1 MSTLVSPGVS
11 VSVIDESFYS
21 AAGNGTVPLFVIA
34 TAKNKSHPSGTGTA
48 SGTVS
53 GNKMTLVTSQ
63 RELLTTFGNPI
74 FKTTGGTPIHGH
86 NLNEY
91 GLLAAHSYMGANNR
105 AFILRGDVDLAELEG
120 SASAPTGDPADGSY
134 WLDLANS
141 TYGIYERVSGNWV
154 FKGDTVKTFEKDA
167 DLQSNDYPIESY
179 GKNGDYAVTGKN
191 NLLRFYQKTSTGW
204 QILGRDDWVTGSGNK
219 DFQFASHLRIPT
231 TRSDGSALQD
241 GDVYVRTSAPNKG
254 TSIVV
259 KVYSS
264 ASTSFI
270 AKASPIFD
278 GTDSA
283 LSNYNNVPAEN
294 DLYVLFDSETDA
306 QSLQVANFRVKKHNG
321 NSTTSVTGSQAV
333 TGTGTLTASNT
344 ITINGSTITFAT
356 LSGQDDIV
364 RLASQ
369 INASSIAN
377 IEASVASD
385 KLTITNSAGKDITI
399 SGTGTI
405 LTDIGLPAGTYS
417 NWSNA
422 SFTPSASAPTGA
434 TPNGRLWYDSR
445 STTIDLV
452 EVFDAGSNNGWRTY
466 SSGTV
471 TKSSQR
477 PSAPSANDIWIDTSK
492 LEDYPVMY
500 KWDGSAFIQLDIT
513 DQSSSNGVL
522 FTDFRPEGA
531 TAFDSDAPN
540 ADNYPLGM
548 VGWNTRGS
556 GYVVKKYNTAHP
568 DGARWVLE
576 SGLRTDGSAY
586 FGRHAQKKVITKAMQ
601 AALVANQEIR
611 QETTKFNL
619 MLAPGFPELIDEMNA
634 LNVERKETAF
644 IIADTPFRLQPN
656 GVASWATNG
665 NNAPENGEKGLLTTG
680 PNIGVYYPS
689 GFATNVDGNSVMVP
703 PSHIAVRTYAYND
716 SVAFP
721 WFAPAGFQR
730 GLVNNATSVGYL
742 DDEGEF
748 VAIALTEGQRDVLYT
763 NKINPIANLPNKGLV
778 VFGQKTLQPVASA
791 LDRVNVARL
800 INYLRVQFDEAAK
813 PFLFEPNDAQ
823 TRRQVLSVFNN
834 LLGDVQSKRGLFD
847 FLVVCD
853 TTNNT
858 PIRIDRNELYIDIAI
873 QPIKAVEFI
882 YIPVRIKNTGEDLA
896 SAG

>member
-1 MSTLVSPGVS
+1 MATLVSPGVS

-34 TAKNKSHPSGTGTA
+34 TAKNKTHPSGTGTA
-48 SGTVS
+48 SGTSS

-74 FKTTGGTPIHGH
+74 FKKSGGTPIHGH

-91 GLLAAHSYMGANNR
+91 GLLAAHSYLGANNR
-105 AFILRGDVDLAELEG
+105 AYILRGDVDLAELEG
-120 SASAPTGDPADGSY
+120 SASAPTGAPADGSY
-134 WLDLANS
+134 WLDLAKS
-141 TYGIYERVSGNWV
+141 TYGIYERVSGAWV
-154 FKGDTVKTFEKDA
+154 YKGDTVKSYEAAA
-167 DLQSNDYPIESY
+167 DLQANNYPVESF
-179 GKNGDYAVTGKN
+179 GKNGDYAVTGAD
-191 NLLRFYQKTSTGW
+191 NLLRMFQKTSTGW
-204 QILGRDDWVTGSGNK
+204 QVLGRDDWVTGSGNK

-254 TSIVV
+254 TSIAV

-264 ASTSFI
+264 ASSSFVS
-270 AKASPIFD
+270 KAAPMFGDSA
-278 GTDSA
+278 SA
-283 LSNYNNVPAEN
+283 LSNYNNTPAEN
-294 DLYVLFDSETDA
+294 DLFALYDSETDT
-306 QSLQVANFRVKKHNG
+306 QNLQVANFRVKKHNG
-321 NSTTSVTGSQAV
+321 NEDTAV
-333 TGTGTLTASNT
+333 TGTVAVTGNSLTASNT
-344 ITINGSTITFAT
+344 ITINGSTVTFAT
-356 LSGQDDIV
+356 LAGQDDIV

-369 INASSIAN
+369 INASSIAD
-377 IEASVASD
+377 IEASVAAN
-385 KLTITNSAGKDITI
+385 KITITNTAGKDITI

-405 LTDIGLPAGTYS
+405 LTDIGIPAGTYS

-422 SFTPSASAPTGA
+422 TFTASASAPTGA

-445 STTIDLV
+445 STQIDLV
-452 EVFDAGSNNGWRTY
+452 EVYDAGSNNAWRTY

-471 TKSSQR
+471 TKSSSK
-477 PSAPSANDIWIDTSK
+477 PGSPSANDVWIDTSK
-492 LEDYPVMY
+492 LEDYPDAY
-500 KWDGSAFIQLDIT
+500 KWDGSAWVQLDVT
-513 DQSSSNGVL
+513 DQSSSNGIL
-522 FTDFRPEGA
+522 FADFRPEGA
-531 TAFDSDAPN
+531 TAFDSDAPT

-548 VGWNTRGS
+548 IGWNLRGS
-556 GYVVKKYNTAHP
+556 GYIVKKYNTAHP
-568 DGARWVLE
+568 DGPRWVSE

-586 FGRHAQKKVITKAMQ
+586 FGRHAQKKIISRAMQ
-601 AALVANQEIR
+601 SALVSNQDIR
-611 QETTKFNL
+611 QETTKFNI

-634 LNVERKETAF
+634 LNIERKETAF
-644 IIADTPFRLQPN
+644 IIADTPFRLQPT
-656 GVASWATNG
+656 GVANWATNG
-665 NNAPENGEKGLLTTG
+665 SNAPENGENGLLTTG

-689 GFATNVDGNSVMVP
+689 GFSTNVDGQSVMVP
-703 PSHIAVRTYAYND
+703 ASHIAVRTYAYND

-778 VFGQKTLQPVASA
+778 VFGQKTLQPTASA

-882 YIPVRIKNTGEDLA
+882 YIPVRIKNTGEDLT